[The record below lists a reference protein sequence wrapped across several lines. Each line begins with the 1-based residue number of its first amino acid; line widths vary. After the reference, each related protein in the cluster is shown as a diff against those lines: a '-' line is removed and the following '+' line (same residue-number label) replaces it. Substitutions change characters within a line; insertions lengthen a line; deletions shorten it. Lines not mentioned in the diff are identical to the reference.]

1 MVSLLV
7 NYNVGAGDSVH
18 KLFMQGKPASKVSRI
33 SPPIKRCTLE
43 VVVKL
48 FYNDNLI
55 S

>member
-1 MVSLLV
+1 MVSDLV

-18 KLFMQGKPASKVSRI
+18 KLFMQGKSASKISRI
-33 SPPIKRCTLE
+33 LPPIKRCTLV

-48 FYNDNLI
+48 FYTDNLI

>member
-7 NYNVGAGDSVH
+7 NDSVGAGDSVH